1 MELKICGAAQ
11 EVTGSAHLLIL
22 DSGIKILLDCGLFQ
36 GSDIEHL
43 NTKWL
48 FDPAEIDILILSHA
62 HIDHC
67 GRIPKLVKDGFKGPI
82 MCTHATRSLCGIML
96 LDSAKIQVADAEY
109 HNRKFAK
116 KIAAGKKVK
125 NQRVTYAEPLYTDSD
140 VQRAMELFIGF
151 SYHVWYRITKDT
163 EVYFTD
169 AGHILGSSSVALRIH
184 ENDRVIN
191 LGFTADIGRPNRPIL
206 RDPQPMPKVDYLIC
220 ESTYGDRLHD
230 QRPNEIH
237 EFIEVIKAT
246 CIDKRGKLIIPA
258 FSVGRTQEI
267 VYMLDQLESQGL
279 LPPIKVYVDS
289 PLAVDVTT
297 IFGLHPECYDQ
308 DLTTYLLTD
317 DNPFGFH
324 ALKYIKSVEESKAL
338 NHSDEPCIII
348 SAAGMLNAGRSVHH
362 LYNSVGNPRNT
373 FLLVG
378 YATPE
383 TPGGK
388 LRRGDKIIKVFGE
401 ELEVRADVVVMDS
414 FSGHGDRD
422 EMTAFIANQKE
433 TCQRLFLV
441 HGELESQKAFK
452 AHLQHQGFGRIEIPT
467 LGQHYFLQDV

>member
-11 EVTGSAHLLIL
+11 EVTGSAHLVTL

-48 FDPAEIDILILSHA
+48 FDPAEIDLLILSHA

-82 MCTHATRSLCGIML
+82 MCTHATRSLCAIML

-116 KIAAGKKVK
+116 KIASGRKVK
-125 NQRVTYAEPLYTDSD
+125 NKKITYAEPLYDEND
-140 VQRAMELFIGF
+140 VQRAMEKFISF
-151 SYHVWYRITKDT
+151 SYNVWYRITRDT

-169 AGHILGSSSVALRIH
+169 AGHILGSSSVALRIK
-184 ENDRVIN
+184 EKGETIR

-206 RDPQPMPKVDYLIC
+206 RDPQPLPPVDYLIC
-220 ESTYGDRLHD
+220 ESTYGDRLHE
-230 QRPNEIH
+230 QAPSEIV
-237 EFIEVIKAT
+237 EFLEVIKTT
-246 CIDKRGKLIIPA
+246 CVHKRGKLIIPA
-258 FSVGRTQEI
+258 FSLGRTQEI
-267 VYMLDQLESQGL
+267 LYMLDQLENKGL
-279 LPPIKVYVDS
+279 LPRIKVYVDS
-289 PLAVDVTT
+289 PLAVNVTT
-297 IFGLHPECYDQ
+297 VFGLHPECYDEEMS
-308 DLTTYLLTD
+308 TYLLTD
-317 DNPFGFH
+317 NNPFGFND
-324 ALKYIKSVEESKAL
+324 LKYIKSVDESKAL
-338 NHSDEPCIII
+338 NYTDDPCIII

-362 LYNSVGNPRNT
+362 LYNSIEDPRNT

-401 ELEVRADVVVMDS
+401 EKEVRATIVVMDS

-422 EMTAFIANQKE
+422 EMTNFITNQKA
-433 TCQRLFLV
+433 TCRRLFLV
-441 HGELESQKAFK
+441 HGELETQKNFK

-467 LGQHYFLQDV
+467 LGQHYFLHHA

>member
-11 EVTGSAHLLIL
+11 EVTGSAHLVIL

-36 GSDIEHL
+36 GSDVEH
-43 NTKWL
+43 NNSKWL

-82 MCTHATRSLCGIML
+82 MCTHATRSLCAIML
-96 LDSAKIQVADAEY
+96 LDSAKIQVSDAEY

-116 KIAAGKKVK
+116 KIARGRKLK
-125 NQRVTYAEPLYTDSD
+125 NQKITYAEPLYNESD
-140 VQRAMELFIGF
+140 VQRAMEHFISF
-151 SYHVWYRITKDT
+151 SYQTWYRISKDV
-163 EVYFTD
+163 EVHFSD
-169 AGHILGSSSVALRIH
+169 AGHILGSSSVALRIK
-184 ENDRVIN
+184 EKEQTIR

-206 RDPQPMPKVDYLIC
+206 RDPQPMPVVDYLIC

-230 QRPNEIH
+230 QQPNEIM
-237 EFIEVIKAT
+237 EFLEVIKIT
-246 CIDKRGKLIIPA
+246 CLHKRGKLIIPA
-258 FSVGRTQEI
+258 FSVGRTQEL
-267 VYMLDQLESQGL
+267 VYMLDRLETQGL
-279 LPPIKVYVDS
+279 LPKIKVYVDS

-297 IFGLHPECYDQ
+297 VFGLHPECYDQ
-308 DLTTYLLTD
+308 DLSTYLLSD
-317 DNPFGFH
+317 NNPFGFH
-324 ALKYIKSVEESKAL
+324 DLNYVKSVEESKAL
-338 NHSDEPCIII
+338 NHTDEPCIII

-362 LYNSVGNPRNT
+362 LYNSISDARNT
-373 FLLVG
+373 FLIVG

-401 ELEVRADVVVMDS
+401 EKEVRADIVIMDS
-414 FSGHGDRD
+414 FSAHGDRD
-422 EMTAFIANQKE
+422 EMTAFIANQKA

-441 HGELESQKAFK
+441 HGELETQKKFK
-452 AHLQHQGFGRIEIPT
+452 AHLQHHGFGRIEIPT
-467 LGQHYFLQDV
+467 LGQHYYLPHG